1 MKHLK
6 KIIAGSVIGVIVLAL
21 IIFGVIYYSIA
32 NKPFTSKEN
41 VNITIESGE
50 SFYGLLDDLSNK
62 NLIKNETLI
71 KLYVKLNG
79 ITPKITPGVYT
90 IPNDVS
96 LKQFINILNTQDTI
110 KVVIPEGYTIEQI
123 ADTFQKVG
131 LFSKEEFLSAV
142 QKYPL
147 PSYVK
152 KEKGRRFVLEGYL
165 FPDTYEFARGEEP
178 DKVIKT
184 MIDEFQN
191 ILKEAEQQ
199 TGVTIDQSQI
209 DNIVTKA
216 SVIER
221 EANTFKD
228 MQLVSGVIDNRLA
241 INMPLQIDA
250 TVIYALGKHV
260 DKVYYKDLDVQSP
273 YNTYLHKGLPIGPI
287 CNPGIKA
294 IEAALKPA
302 KTNAIYYILNGKEHY
317 FTDSYQKFLEK
328 KEELNKTN

>member
-6 KIIAGSVIGVIVLAL
+6 KIIVGSIVGLVALVL
-21 IIFGVIYYSIA
+21 IIFGTMYYSIS
-32 NKPFTSKEN
+32 NKPLTSKEN

-50 SFYGLLDDLSNK
+50 SFYGLLDDLSSK

-96 LKQFINILNTQDTI
+96 LKQFINILNTQDSI

-123 ADTFQKVG
+123 ADTFQEVG

-147 PSYVK
+147 PSYIK
-152 KEKGRRFVLEGYL
+152 KEKGRRFALEGYL

-191 ILKEAEQQ
+191 VLKEAEQQ

-216 SVIER
+216 SIIER

-228 MQLVSGVIDNRLA
+228 MELVSGVIDNRLA

-260 DKVYYKDLDVQSP
+260 DKVYYKDLKVQSP

-317 FTDSYQKFLEK
+317 FTDSYQKFSEK

>member
-1 MKHLK
+1 M
-6 KIIAGSVIGVIVLAL
+6 G
-21 IIFGVIYYSIA
+21 F
-32 NKPFTSKEN
+32 
-41 VNITIESGE
+41 
-50 SFYGLLDDLSNK
+50 
-62 NLIKNETLI
+62 
-71 KLYVKLNG
+71 
-79 ITPKITPGVYT
+79 
-90 IPNDVS
+90 
-96 LKQFINILNTQDTI
+96 
-110 KVVIPEGYTIEQI
+110 
-123 ADTFQKVG
+123 
-131 LFSKEEFLSAV
+131 FSKEEFLSAV
-142 QKYPL
+142 EKYPL

-152 KEKGRRFVLEGYL
+152 KEKGRRFALEGYL

-287 CNPGIKA
+287 CIPGIKA